1 MITLL
6 RLTALFFVTSWALS
20 SCELVGETNLDE
32 PGAIENL
39 TQTWG
44 VDSAFIDG
52 LYDYVTDYS
61 LFQLTINDNNTYE
74 LTDQNG
80 ETFSGNWSLVSNESR
95 LSLENSS
102 GNTQTYTIL
111 VLDEDELIVVTQ
123 TTAFKDQ
130 AVDLELQLKPI

>member
-1 MITLL
+1 MKTLL
-6 RLTALFFVTSWALS
+6 RLTALFIICLWSLS

-32 PGAIENL
+32 PGAIDNL
-39 TQTWG
+39 TRTWA

-61 LFQLTINDNNTYE
+61 LFRLTINDNNTYE

-80 ETFSGNWSLVSNESR
+80 ETFSGSWNLVSNESR
-95 LSLENSS
+95 LNLENSS
-102 GNTQTYTIL
+102 GDTQTYTIL

-130 AVDLELQLKPI
+130 AVDLELQLVPA